1 MESQSQKK
9 REKSKN
15 IDNCSKKGR
24 TKVKLNKTTRT
35 NQNNRTEKQIK
46 TIKIRNKSKEKF
58 GSVQIDVVWLSEIFW
73 FDFVDFDFW
82 YFGTDFFMFLN
93 FENRLSPITYVY
105 NSRCLCRTTCRKHQT
120 GSALPGPLVAGVNLA
135 AQIEPRPSPATG
147 HKARSCCQSVWL
159 FSSLFWW
166 FATLYPWWIPK

>member
-58 GSVQIDVVWLSEIFW
+58 GSVQIDVF
-73 FDFVDFDFW
+73 
-82 YFGTDFFMFLN
+82 
-93 FENRLSPITYVY
+93 
-105 NSRCLCRTTCRKHQT
+105 
-120 GSALPGPLVAGVNLA
+120 
-135 AQIEPRPSPATG
+135 
-147 HKARSCCQSVWL
+147 
-159 FSSLFWW
+159 
-166 FATLYPWWIPK
+166 